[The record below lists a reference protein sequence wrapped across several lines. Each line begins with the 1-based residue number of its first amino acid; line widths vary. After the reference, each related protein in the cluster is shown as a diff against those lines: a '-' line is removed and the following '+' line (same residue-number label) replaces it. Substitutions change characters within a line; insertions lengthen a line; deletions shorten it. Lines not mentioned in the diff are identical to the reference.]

1 MQESGLTEVI
11 PFICTSALWGQDP
24 GLSHPKSL
32 EGVPLGVAAVTDCL
46 MAGILFPFLNSLMAH
61 HQGWLKW
68 GGLIAVTS
76 LFTDTAGNIFF
87 IGIPFLSC
95 ILISVVLR
103 AEGK

>member
-32 EGVPLGVAAVTDCL
+32 EGVPLGVAAVTYCL

-76 LFTDTAGNIFF
+76 LFTDINIFF